1 MPHLKQEKWDTFT
14 EEAQA
19 LFEKHGIDAC
29 WELIQDEGQVIIYT
43 GVHHGFC
50 RKYNE
55 GQGDTG
61 LTYLEGTY

>member
-1 MPHLKQEKWDTFT
+1 MKQAKWDTFT

-43 GVHHGFC
+43 GVHNEES
-50 RKYNE
+50 RAYNE
-55 GQGDTG
+55 AEGMTNLD
-61 LTYLEGTY
+61 YLEGTY